1 MADGENAGPVETE
14 SLAGQAAL
22 QAYARMR
29 SVNDDEQRSFE
40 PSRCIER
47 LVLQV
52 LGGWSNL
59 VSTVNRARWHAAGPD
74 APWVQEVKLPKAVRE
89 LAEGARVRWPHDDFA
104 AAADHAGDVRH
115 TLAHMLFIRSIS
127 GESPNQVLCFVR
139 LGLPGQPRM
148 VNGSPAELEW
158 RDDQSSS
165 QTIHEARITEGEL
178 RQALIEIRW
187 MWESVRALSRLH
199 DQLAECADL
208 ADDYE
213 LKLYPNGG
221 WWIPWAPADWF
232 NGSHTPTIGDVRLPA
247 DVESS

>member
-1 MADGENAGPVETE
+1 MADGENAEPVETA

-29 SVNDDEQRSFE
+29 SVSDDEQRSFE
-40 PSRCIER
+40 PSRRIER

-59 VSTVNRARWHAAGPD
+59 IATVNLARWHAAGPD
-74 APWVQEVKLPKAVRE
+74 AEWVHEAKLPKAVRE

-104 AAADHAGDVRH
+104 AAADHAGEVRH

-127 GESPNQVLCFVR
+127 GETPDQVLCFVR
-139 LGLPGQPRM
+139 LGLPGQPRT

-158 RDDQSSS
+158 RDDQWSS
-165 QTIHEARITEGEL
+165 QTIHESRITEGEL
-178 RQALIEIRW
+178 RQALVEIRW
-187 MWESVRALSRLH
+187 MWESVRALLRLR
-199 DQLAECADL
+199 DQFAEYSDL
-208 ADDYE
+208 ADDHQ
-213 LKLYPNGG
+213 LTLYPNGG

-232 NGSHTPTIGDVRLPA
+232 NGNHTPTVGDVRLPA
-247 DVESS
+247 AAETS